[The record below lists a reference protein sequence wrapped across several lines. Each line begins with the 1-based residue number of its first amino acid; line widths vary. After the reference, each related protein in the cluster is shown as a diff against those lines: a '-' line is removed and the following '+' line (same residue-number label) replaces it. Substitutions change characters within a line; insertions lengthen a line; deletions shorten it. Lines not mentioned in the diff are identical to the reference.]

1 MLKNGFILLIS
12 FLVGLP
18 LFAQTTYRVT
28 GKVTNNKLE
37 PLAFVSIQVGQSQ
50 AGTISK
56 EDGSYALTLREGT
69 YDLMVS
75 MVGYKQQILKLTV
88 TGDYVQNIIL
98 EEAGNLEDIV
108 IKVKIKD
115 RSEEIIKNTIR
126 QKDQLVGAAGAYSA
140 NMYIKAIQHDST
152 ISKKEREKMDTSV
165 FHDPNADLTGMAMA
179 EVSIHLDYES
189 DNRIKEQRLGV
200 KKNGEAD
207 NLFYLS
213 ATAGDFSF
221 YNNLIKVPSISVTP
235 FLSPV
240 SYSGLL
246 AYKYKMLKIEK
257 REGKRV
263 YIISVKPV
271 VIFLGMR

>member
-1 MLKNGFILLIS
+1 MLKNLFFIFSSIFVVS
-12 FLVGLP
+12 S
-18 LFAQTTYRVT
+18 LFAQTTYRVS

-50 AGTISK
+50 EGTISK
-56 EDGSYALTLREGT
+56 EDGSYGLTLKEGT

-75 MVGYKQQILKLTV
+75 MVGYRQQILKLTV
-88 TGDYVQNIIL
+88 TKDYVQNIIL
-98 EEAGNLEDIV
+98 EEAGSMEDI
-108 IKVKIKD
+108 IIRVKIKD

-126 QKDQLVGAAGAYSA
+126 NKDAIVGAAGAYSA

-152 ISKKEREKMDTSV
+152 ISKKERNKIDTAL
-165 FHDPNADLTGMAMA
+165 FQDPNADFTGMAMA

-189 DNRIKEQRLGV
+189 ENRIKEKRLGV
-200 KKNGEAD
+200 MKNGEAD

-213 ATAGDFSF
+213 ATTGDFNF
-221 YNNLIKVPSISVTP
+221 YNNLVKVPSISVTP

-246 AYKYKMLKIEK
+246 AYKYKMIKIER
-257 REGKRV
+257 REGKEF
-263 YIISVKPV
+263 IS
-271 VIFLGMR
+271 FL